1 MNQEQKQ
8 AEEKIETAD
17 HTADSKTHAAN
28 DAVQYEPTTSEADQS
43 AEDSRS
49 KGELLAEVT
58 RLTQELQDVNTRLLR
73 VTADFDNFRRRTRQ
87 EKEELGQYAAMKL
100 IQEVLPVLDNFQL
113 ALAAETAD
121 AQSLKQ
127 GIEMVFRQFHS
138 ILEKEGVKSI
148 EAVGQ
153 PFNPN
158 YHEAVMQVESG
169 EYESGIVVEELRKGY
184 LLHDKVVRPAMV
196 KVAQ

>member
-8 AEEKIETAD
+8 AEEIVETAD
-17 HTADSKTHAAN
+17 HAADSNTQGA
-28 DAVQYEPTTSEADQS
+28 DPTAV
-43 AEDSRS
+43 DSRS
-49 KGELLAEVT
+49 KDELLAEVT
-58 RLTQELQDVNTRLLR
+58 RLTEELQDVNSRLLR

-87 EKEELGQYAAMKL
+87 EKEELGQYATMKL

-113 ALAAETAD
+113 ALATETTD

-127 GIEMVFRQFHS
+127 GIEMVFRQFQS
-138 ILEKEGVKSI
+138 ILEREGVKPI

-169 EYESGIVVEELRKGY
+169 EHESGTVVEELRKGY
-184 LLHDKVVRPAMV
+184 MLHEKIVRPAMV
-196 KVAQ
+196 KVEQ